1 MDTKINLGKF
11 LNQGFEKSPLMEQ
24 KLFKEN
30 IIKPDVKKGIDA
42 FLNGR
47 KPEFTGK

>member
-1 MDTKINLGKF
+1 MNTG
-11 LNQGFEKSPLMEQ
+11 LNEGFQAGLLMEQ

-30 IIKPDVKKGIDA
+30 IIKPDVREGIDA

-47 KPEFTGK
+47 KPEFTGKNFK

>member
-1 MDTKINLGKF
+1 
-11 LNQGFEKSPLMEQ
+11 LNEGFEKGLLMEQ

-30 IIKPDVKKGIDA
+30 IVKPDVEEGIEA

-47 KPEFTGK
+47 KPKFTGN